1 MQRPIHLWLTLALC
15 LTAVFA
21 LYVPVGA
28 QDEFKDL
35 RKEYEQAKTDGQR
48 TAMGRLID
56 KMAATNQK
64 DAAKYLLAELDAD
77 QKARKA
83 KKAGLP
89 GDVRDKIVDGLSRF
103 TDEESVGLIGKA
115 ALNLDSNKTPILAL
129 DQFDFFK
136 SLARME
142 GVAAADKTLREA
154 LQDPKN
160 PYIKCA
166 ALEAIRQA
174 AAKRFLDDV
183 CNVLREENELW
194 SKTWLIVPI
203 NTLAC
208 LEELVEPEETEAAIK
223 VVEAVIAWQKR
234 TLCTDERVHFFGGK
248 MLFKVT
254 NEVADMSSI
263 PFWEWWVK
271 QMQFAGKVDDNTKKP
286 EKRSKTAALPP
297 VFDTAPVGRR
307 FVFVIDVSK
316 SMELPLKITL
326 AEIEKRKEERGP
338 VTGKRDPKQQKED
351 AEKEKEAEGAAEK
364 EKNKDE
370 ENPLRQLPWEEIST
384 KIELAREEL
393 SRAIKTF
400 EGDRE
405 FAIVTY
411 STEVEVI
418 TDGWIK
424 ATAANCS
431 KWSKE
436 VKDLEPVLLTNIH
449 GGLTRALKISSKGI
463 DSDNP
468 AVDSECVLTGADS
481 IIFLTDGWA
490 SWDDQSTAKVRD
502 KRRPNDTAEVIG
514 NGPFIYGEDIWPDI
528 MRQNLFRKVV
538 INTVGI
544 GEHDKELLRT
554 LAARTGGTYVDWGF
568 PEE

>member
-1 MQRPIHLWLTLALC
+1 MQRPTHLWLTLALC
-15 LTAVFA
+15 LVAVFA
-21 LYVPVGA
+21 LHVPAGA
-28 QDEFKDL
+28 QDEFKAL
-35 RKEYEQAKTDGQR
+35 KKEYEQAKTDGQR

-56 KMAATNQK
+56 KIAATNEK

-89 GDVRDKIVDGLSRF
+89 GDLRDKIVDGLSRF

-115 ALNLDSNKTPILAL
+115 ALNLDSSKTPTLAL

-154 LQDPKN
+154 LEDPKN

-166 ALEAIRQA
+166 ALEAIRQV

-183 CNVLREENELW
+183 CNILREENELW

-208 LEELVEPEETEAAIK
+208 LEELVEPTETEAAIK

-234 TLCTDERVHFFGGK
+234 TLCADERVHFFGGK

-254 NEVADMSSI
+254 NEVADMSSV

-297 VFDTAPVGRR
+297 VFDTAPVGKR

-316 SMELPLKITL
+316 SMEMPLKITL
-326 AEIEKRKEERGP
+326 DEIEKRKKDRGP

-351 AEKEKEAEGAAEK
+351 AEKEKEGEAEAEK
-364 EKNKDE
+364 EKEAEE

-384 KIELAREEL
+384 KIALAREEL
-393 SRAIKTF
+393 SRAIKSF

-411 STEVEVI
+411 STAVEVI
-418 TDGWIK
+418 TGGWVT

-431 KWSKE
+431 KWSKKAKE
-436 VKDLEPVLLTNIH
+436 LEPVELTNIH
-449 GGLTRALKISSKGI
+449 GGLSQAMRINGKGI
-463 DSDNP
+463 NSAEP
-468 AVDSECVLTGADS
+468 SVDPDCILTGADS

-490 SWDDQSTAKVRD
+490 SWDDQSTGKVKD
-502 KRRPNDTAEVIG
+502 KRRPNDAAEIIG

-528 MRQNLFRKVV
+528 MRQNLFRKVI

-544 GEHDKELLRT
+544 GEHDKELLKV
-554 LAARTGGTYVDWGF
+554 LAAKTGGVYVDWGF